1 MLFRSYN
8 RNVIEVRKVLT
19 VAVSQFR
26 LNQNRVL
33 GGFSF
38 NSGTNGFCRTVRQK
52 YFIRSDIHE
61 FSQILF
67 ECDDLREGITRA
79 VHGGFSDSFFS
90 LFAHAQRVFV
100 KAQEH
105 GFFGSRF
112 DKLRLSSD
120 SGSCSEGRE
129 SSSGADQTEEL
140 SAIQG
145 HEKSPMRLLIVTDNY
160 CQLIGATRKIY

>member
-1 MLFRSYN
+1 MKKSRSY
-8 RNVIEVRKVLT
+8 
-19 VAVSQFR
+19 
-26 LNQNRVL
+26 VL
-33 GGFSF
+33 G
-38 NSGTNGFCRTVRQK
+38 VR
-52 YFIRSDIHE
+52 
-61 FSQILF
+61 
-67 ECDDLREGITRA
+67 
-79 VHGGFSDSFFS
+79 VS

-105 GFFGSRF
+105 GFFSSRF

-160 CQLIGATRKIY
+160 CQLIGSTRKFTRKFSSLEYPLRIFCLVKEKGDVAKVLRRTISASISPP